1 MDSVDY
7 QKSFEFHYV
16 NLKKNGK
23 NQCLGDCPFC
33 GKTGHFFVQNTT
45 GKWDCKRC
53 GESGNLYTFMTR
65 LHQQYMENMSDSDFE
80 IISGLRG
87 EFLPPELLKKHGV
100 CLDVS
105 GNVVIPYRK
114 PGAENLTNLKI
125 WDINSKKSYNT
136 PNCMSLYYVSWN
148 NDNSGPI
155 YVCEGEW
162 DALALVHLFNAS
174 KQNSINHSIVAVPGA
189 NTFKES
195 WSKVFDGR
203 EAILLYDN
211 DHDKKM
217 KNSDKTFNPAKD
229 GMERAAGI
237 ITKNAKDKLHTSV
250 SMIDWT
256 RHAGYEKLSDG
267 YDIRDYVMDAM
278 KRKKP
283 KGAFKQLHELLV
295 SKAGVKKQSA
305 LKRTSFDEVV
315 HDFKEVFEFNQSF
328 VDTLACCFATMI
340 SLRIEGNP
348 LWLFVVGP
356 PSSGKT
362 AIIEAFESCT
372 EESEHISKLTPASL
386 VSGWRGDGE
395 DNSLLPKLRNRTLC
409 IKDFTAVL
417 NMGSGDKENLFG
429 MLRDAYDGRFVQIY
443 GTGLQRSYTNLYFS
457 IIAGVT
463 HAIHGENRTSLGERF
478 LKINLLDNK
487 FNEIEHIRKAIN
499 NVGLKPEQKGKL
511 SSSVLGYIQYMKS
524 KNTIPSFPV
533 ELENKLICLSQLVAV
548 MRTNVQRG
556 FGGYMSYRPEPEI
569 GSRIATQLK
578 KLAISL
584 GIVFGKDEVDD
595 DCYRIVKKVALDSC
609 VSWQMEVVEAI
620 TKIGEGCT
628 VEQISQQMQVHPNQ
642 VRKVVEDSMQIGV
655 VELRKAE
662 IKGRGNRSYLH
673 YVSDPIA
680 QLIRDADVRF
690 NTERRNVYTNKT
702 KRSKK
707 LINRN

>member
-1 MDSVDY
+1 MDDVDFL
-7 QKSFEFHYV
+7 KSFEFHNV
-16 NLKKNGK
+16 SLRKNGK
-23 NQCLGDCPFC
+23 TQSIGECPFC
-33 GKTGHFFVQNTT
+33 GKDGHFYVQSNT

-53 GESGNLYTFMTR
+53 GENGNLYTFMTR
-65 LHQQYMENMSDSDFE
+65 LHQQQMSNMKESDFE

-87 EFLPPELLKKHGV
+87 GFISPELLKRHGV
-100 CLDVS
+100 CFDQA
-105 GNVVIPYRK
+105 GNVIIPYRK
-114 PGAENLTNLKI
+114 PGAENLTNLKV
-125 WDINSKKSYNT
+125 WDTHTKKSYNT
-136 PNCMSLYYVSWN
+136 PNCISLYYVNWN
-148 NDNSGPI
+148 VNKTGPI

-162 DALALVHLFNAS
+162 DGLALAHLFEAANQ
-174 KQNSINHSIVAVPGA
+174 KDLNHSIVAVPGA
-189 NTFKES
+189 NIFKES
-195 WSKVFDGR
+195 WSKQFDGR
-203 EAILLYDN
+203 ETIFLYDN

-217 KNSDKTFNPAKD
+217 KNSDKKFNPAKD
-229 GMERAAGI
+229 GMQRASEI
-237 ITKNAKDKLHTSV
+237 IQKNVKDKLHTSV
-250 SMIDWT
+250 SFIDWT
-256 RHAGYEKLSDG
+256 RHSNFESLSDG
-267 YDIRDYVMDAM
+267 YDIRDFVGDAV
-278 KRKKP
+278 KAKKP
-283 KGAFKQLHELLV
+283 KGAFKKLHEMLV
-295 SKAGVKKQSA
+295 AKVGVKRQSA
-305 LKRTSFDEVV
+305 LKRTSFEQVV
-315 HDFKEVFEFNQSF
+315 EDFKNVFEFNQSF

-362 AIIEAFESCT
+362 AIIESFESCT

-443 GTGLQRSYTNLYFS
+443 GTGLQRSYTDLYFS

-478 LKINLLDNK
+478 LKINLLDNE

-511 SSSVLGYIQYMKS
+511 SSSVLGYLQHMKS
-524 KNTIPSFPV
+524 SNSIPTFPV

-548 MRTNVQRG
+548 MRTSVQRG

-578 KLAISL
+578 KLALSL

-595 DCYRIVKKVALDSC
+595 ECYRIVKKVALDSC

-628 VEQISQQMQVHPNQ
+628 IEQISQQMQVHPNQ

-655 VELRKAE
+655 IEIRKEE
-662 IKGRGNRSYLH
+662 IKGRGNRHYLH
-673 YVSDPIA
+673 YVSPPIA
-680 QLIRDADVRF
+680 NLVRDADVRF
-690 NTERRNVYTNKT
+690 NTERRNVYTNKA

-707 LINRN
+707 FFKQ